1 MEILPI
7 SPVFPI
13 NPFSE
18 RTEVKTY
25 RVTEEEEVRVVA
37 YVYDSD
43 GNLETTRVVTVDVQ
57 V

>member
-25 RVTEEEEVRVVA
+25 RVSEEEVRVVA
-37 YVYDSD
+37 YIYDSD
-43 GNLETTRVVTVDVQ
+43 GNLETTRVVTVDVE

>member
-25 RVTEEEEVRVVA
+25 RVTEEEVRVVA

>member
-25 RVTEEEEVRVVA
+25 RVSEEEVRVVA
-37 YVYDSD
+37 YVYNSD

>member
-18 RTEVKTY
+18 RTEVTTY
-25 RVTEEEEVRVVA
+25 RVADDDVREVT

>member
-7 SPVFPI
+7 SPVFPT

-18 RTEVKTY
+18 RTEVTTY
-25 RVTEEEEVRVVA
+25 RVSEEEVREVT

-43 GNLETTRVVTVDVQ
+43 GNLETTRVVTVDIEV
-57 V
+57 

>member
-25 RVTEEEEVRVVA
+25 RVTEEEVRVVA

-43 GNLETTRVVTVDVQ
+43 GNLETTRVVTVDVE

>member
-25 RVTEEEEVRVVA
+25 RVTEEEVRVVA
-37 YVYDSD
+37 YIYDSD
-43 GNLETTRVVTVDVQ
+43 GNLETTRVVTVDVE